1 LRPVGATLV
10 VARNNN
16 IVAIANSPHPPQKT
30 EHLLT
35 NIAAISL
42 NNETTG
48 QIHADTLTNAAA
60 TSLNSETTEQI
71 IKTPPLNN
79 ETTEQTHADTLTNTA
94 ATSLNN
100 ETAEQH
106 IEKTFQN
113 MTIISLIIKITPQN
127 HTIISKNKKTSKK
140 PCTTAKCNF

>member
-1 LRPVGATLV
+1 MIEKEWLDLKNRFPNIELHEYVVMPNHFHAILEITTPPAAPTADRATTRVAPTNTNDLQPVGATLV

-16 IVAIANSPHPPQKT
+16 IVAIANSPHPLQKT

-35 NIAAISL
+35 NTAAISL

-71 IKTPPLNN
+71 IKT
-79 ETTEQTHADTLTNTA
+79 
-94 ATSLNN
+94 
-100 ETAEQH
+100 
-106 IEKTFQN
+106 
-113 MTIISLIIKITPQN
+113 
-127 HTIISKNKKTSKK
+127 
-140 PCTTAKCNF
+140 